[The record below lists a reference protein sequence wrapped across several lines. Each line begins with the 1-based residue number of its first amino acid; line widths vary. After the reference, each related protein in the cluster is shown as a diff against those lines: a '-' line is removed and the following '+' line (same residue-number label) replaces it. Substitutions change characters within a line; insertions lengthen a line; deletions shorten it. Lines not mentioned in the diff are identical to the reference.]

1 MDLKTLPISGVK
13 AGPDDGLEEGEA
25 WVYASTWTRTP
36 DAYGDVV
43 AKGAFTDT
51 IREWKDSGNE
61 LPILFGHNMSDP
73 DYFIGGGKE
82 MLEDDHGFLVKI
94 AFDLT
99 PGSKAEKVY
108 RLVKGRR
115 ITQLSFAYDV
125 LEDGTVEVPKAGKP
139 DTTQTARE
147 LRKLKLYEVSV
158 VPIGANQDTEVL
170 AVKAVTDGIK
180 AGRVLSS
187 KNLASLKSA
196 RDALD
201 EVINAAGETDP
212 DKANASHTTDAD
224 EAQAGKSA
232 TARMRSAEAL
242 VAFIETL

>member
-1 MDLKTLPISGVK
+1 MDLKTLPVTGIK

-25 WVYASTWTRTP
+25 WVYASTWTKTP

-43 AKGAFTDT
+43 RKGAFAET

-61 LPILFGHNMSDP
+61 LPILFGHRMDDP

-125 LEDGTVEVPKAGKP
+125 LEDGTIEVPKAGDADK
-139 DTTQTARE
+139 TQTARE

-170 AVKAVTDGIK
+170 AVKAVTDAVK
-180 AGRVLSS
+180 AGRVLSA

-201 EVINAAGETDP
+201 EVISSQSELDPGKASPAAVAAEGQE
-212 DKANASHTTDAD
+212 ANA
-224 EAQAGKSA
+224 A
-232 TARMRSAEAL
+232 TARMRSAEAM